1 MFNMTNRPIIRVHNV
16 SKHYNP
22 AIYRPSLRHEA
33 TQLAK
38 RAIQRNAE
46 VGWRAGTFWALNDV
60 SFEIERG
67 ESVAIMGRNGA
78 GKTTL
83 LRILSGVT
91 APSAGTVEVN
101 GRFASLLGLGAG
113 FNKEHTGRQNI
124 YLNCAIFGVEPDEVD
139 TFIDDIVEFSE
150 LGDFIEEPVKTYSSG
165 MTARLGFSIAVH
177 ILPDMIFLDEVL
189 AVGDSAFREKS
200 TERLFELLQGNA
212 TLLFVSHSARAVSQL
227 CNRAILLEQGNL
239 IFDGD
244 TEEAIEIYNARSKGK
259 NAKKTV
265 R

>member
-1 MFNMTNRPIIRVHNV
+1 MSAAPLIRVENV
-16 SKHYNP
+16 SKLYNP

-33 TQLAK
+33 TKIAK
-38 RAIQRNAE
+38 RALRLTSD
-46 VGWRAGTFWALNDV
+46 VDWRKGAFWALKDI
-60 SFEIERG
+60 SFEIHKG

-83 LRILSGVT
+83 LRVISGVT
-91 APSAGTVEVN
+91 APTMGTVEVQ

-124 YLNCAIFGVEPDEVD
+124 YLNCAIFGVEPQEVE
-139 TFIDDIVEFSE
+139 TFVDDIIEFSE

-165 MTARLGFSIAVH
+165 MVARLGFSIAIH

-189 AVGDSAFREKS
+189 SVGDAAFREKS
-200 TERLFELLQGNA
+200 MGRLTDMLKGD
-212 TLLFVSHSARAVSQL
+212 TTVLFVSHQMGSVRKL
-227 CNRAILLEQGNL
+227 CKRTILLERGEL

-244 TEEAIEIYNARSKGK
+244 TEDAIPIYQERISGK

>member
-1 MFNMTNRPIIRVHNV
+1 MSTSKPIIRVKDV

-22 AIYRPSLRHEA
+22 AVYRPSLRHEA

-38 RAIQRNAE
+38 RLIKRDADVDWHKGA
-46 VGWRAGTFWALNDV
+46 FWALKDI
-60 SFEIERG
+60 SFDIYKG

-83 LRILSGVT
+83 LRIISGVT
-91 APSAGTVEVN
+91 APSMGTVSVK
-101 GRFASLLGLGAG
+101 GRFASLIGLGAG

-124 YLNCAIFGVEPDEVD
+124 YLNCAIFGVEPQEVA
-139 TFIDDIVEFSE
+139 TFVEDIIAFSE
-150 LGDFIEEPVKTYSSG
+150 LGDFIEQPVKTYSSG
-165 MTARLGFSIAVH
+165 MVARLGFSIAVH

-189 AVGDSAFREKS
+189 SVGDAAFREKS
-200 TERLFELLQGNA
+200 TERLMEMLTGDTTVLY
-212 TLLFVSHSARAVSQL
+212 VSHQMPAVREL
-227 CNRAILLEQGNL
+227 CKRTILLERGEL

-244 TEEAIEIYNARSKGK
+244 TEEAIEIYKRRSTGK